1 MYNPGQPVQTVPSPK
16 PDRWQ
21 RIETLF
27 YEALDMNPGSRSAF
41 LDEACGSDFDLRREA
56 ESLLESAEK
65 IFTDPAILEGAVHEA
80 AHSFLSVT
88 RESIAGGTCLDHYE
102 VVRMIG
108 AGGMGEV
115 YLAKDLRLKRKV
127 ALRFLSPQLTLH
139 PGALR
144 RFELEAQAVSAL
156 NHPNILT
163 IFEFCQVDGRYFIA
177 AEFVE
182 GQTLRRLLNETGK
195 LEQRAAL
202 DVAIQMAAALEAAH
216 ASGVI
221 HRDIKPENVMVRPDG
236 VVKILDFGIAKL
248 NDPGTDED
256 EGDLTKAGV
265 VLGTAK
271 YMSPEQARGL
281 AVDART
287 DLFSLGAVLYEAA
300 TARGQLERIIKKAHE
315 QDRERRYQSARELL
329 SDLRALKRRMES
341 PRWLSSAALLFAA
354 IIVIG
359 LTLIYTLGDKPRS
372 SQLARGPRS
381 IAVLPFR
388 NVRHDPQ
395 TEFLGFS
402 LADSII
408 TKLGYVSALT
418 VRPSSSVERYR
429 NGVENLRGVA
439 SELNVDML
447 LTGTFIKDGDQLRIT
462 TQLIDVKPNT
472 MLWQDTLDIRY
483 DKLLSVQDSVAQS
496 IINGLELKLSPVEA
510 EHLKSD
516 PPVNGLAYEYYL
528 RGVDL
533 YSIGD
538 FAMAISMLEKSL
550 SLEPN
555 DAPAWA
561 HLGRTYTTNASLQ
574 FGGREQYRKAQAA
587 YEKAI
592 ALNPALP
599 EPRIYMANLFT
610 DTGRVEE
617 AAPLLRVALESSP
630 NNAEAHWELGYA
642 YRFGGMLRA
651 SVAECELARRLD
663 PEVKINSSALNSYL
677 YLGEYDKF
685 LKSLPANDSSYIL
698 FYRGFAEYYKGNK
711 EEAAGE
717 FDRAFE
723 LTPSLLQAQ
732 VGKSLS
738 YGLRHQE
745 GRGLELLRQT
755 EKKIDENGVSDAE
768 GIYKVAQG
776 YAVLG
781 DKDSAMRVLG
791 RSIEGGFF
799 CASYFERDKLL
810 DSLHGERR
818 FEELLGKARDRE
830 QQFAKRFGNLRLDPA
845 RAR

>member
-1 MYNPGQPVQTVPSPK
+1 M
-16 PDRWQ
+16 
-21 RIETLF
+21 
-27 YEALDMNPGSRSAF
+27 
-41 LDEACGSDFDLRREA
+41 
-56 ESLLESAEK
+56 
-65 IFTDPAILEGAVHEA
+65 
-80 AHSFLSVT
+80 
-88 RESIAGGTCLDHYE
+88 
-102 VVRMIG
+102 
-108 AGGMGEV
+108 
-115 YLAKDLRLKRKV
+115 
-127 ALRFLSPQLTLH
+127 
-139 PGALR
+139 
-144 RFELEAQAVSAL
+144 AL

-163 IFEFCQVDGRYFIA
+163 IFEFCQVDGRYFMA

-182 GQTLRRLLNETGK
+182 GRTLRRVLNETGK

-248 NDPGTDED
+248 NDPETDED
-256 EGDLTKAGV
+256 EGALTKV
-265 VLGTAK
+265 GTAK
-271 YMSPEQARGL
+271 YMSPEQACGL
-281 AVDART
+281 AVDGRT
-287 DLFSLGAVLYEAA
+287 DLFSLGAVLSEAV
-300 TARGQLERIIKKAHE
+300 TASGQLERIIKKAHE
-315 QDRERRYQSARELL
+315 KDRERRYQSARELL
-329 SDLRALKRRMES
+329 RDLRALKRRLES
-341 PRWLSSAALLFAA
+341 PRWISSAGLLVAALVAA
-354 IIVIG
+354 TVIIG
-359 LTLIYTLGDKPRS
+359 LTLFYALGNKPRS
-372 SQLARGPRS
+372 GQLVRAPRS

-408 TKLGYVSALT
+408 TKLGYVNALT
-418 VRPSSSVERYR
+418 VRPSSSVEKYR
-429 NGVENLRGVA
+429 DGRENLREVA
-439 SELNVDML
+439 SELKADLL

-516 PPVNGLAYEYYL
+516 PPVSGLAYEYYL

-538 FAMAISMLEKSL
+538 FALAISMLEKSL

-555 DAPAWA
+555 YAPAWA
-561 HLGRTYTTNASLQ
+561 HLGRAYTTNASLQ
-574 FGGREQYRKAQAA
+574 FGGREQYPKAQAA
-587 YEKAI
+587 YEKAV

-610 DTGRVEE
+610 DTGRVEQ
-617 AAPLLRVALESSP
+617 AVPLLRVALKSSP
-630 NNAEAHWELGYA
+630 NNAAAHWELGYA
-642 YRFGGMLRA
+642 YRFGGMLKE

-685 LKSLPANDSSYIL
+685 LKSVPANDSSYIL

-723 LTPSLLQAQ
+723 LTPSLLQAE

-738 YGLRHQE
+738 YGIPHRA

-755 EKKIDENGVSDAE
+755 EKKIHESGVSDAE
-768 GIYKVAQG
+768 GIYKVAQA

-781 DKDSAMRVLG
+781 DKDSAVRVLG

-810 DSLHGERR
+810 DNLHGDRE

-830 QQFAKRFGNLRLDPA
+830 RQFARRFGKLRLDPTLA
-845 RAR
+845 R

>member
-1 MYNPGQPVQTVPSPK
+1 MV
-16 PDRWQ
+16 
-21 RIETLF
+21 
-27 YEALDMNPGSRSAF
+27 
-41 LDEACGSDFDLRREA
+41 
-56 ESLLESAEK
+56 
-65 IFTDPAILEGAVHEA
+65 
-80 AHSFLSVT
+80 
-88 RESIAGGTCLDHYE
+88 
-102 VVRMIG
+102 G

-115 YLAKDLRLKRKV
+115 YLAQDLRLKRKV
-127 ALRFLSPQLTLH
+127 ALKFLSPQLTLH

-163 IFEFCQVDGRYFIA
+163 IFEFCQVDGCYFMA

-182 GQTLRRLLNETGK
+182 GQTLRRMLNESGK
-195 LEQRAAL
+195 LEQKAAL

-248 NDPGTDED
+248 NDPGTNED
-256 EGDLTKAGV
+256 ELTNPGA
-265 VLGTAK
+265 VLGTPK
-271 YMSPEQARGL
+271 YMSPEQACGL
-281 AVDART
+281 AVDGRT
-287 DLFSLGAVLYEAA
+287 DVFSVGAVLYE
-300 TARGQLERIIKKAHE
+300 TAQASGQLERIIKKARE
-315 QDRERRYQSARELL
+315 RDPERRYQSARELL
-329 SDLRALKRRMES
+329 DDLRRLKKRMES
-341 PRWLSSAALLFAA
+341 PRWISSSGLLLASLLAALV
-354 IIVIG
+354 IIG
-359 LTLIYTLGDKPRS
+359 LTLFYALGTGQRS
-372 SQLARGPRS
+372 SHFARTPRS

-408 TKLGYVSALT
+408 TKLGYVNALT
-418 VRPSSSVERYR
+418 VRPSSSVEKYR
-429 NGVENLRGVA
+429 NGEEDLRAVA
-439 SELNVDML
+439 SELKADML

-472 MLWQDTLDIRY
+472 MLWQDTLDIKY

-496 IINGLELKLSPVEA
+496 IINGLELKLSPAEA

-516 PPVNGLAYEYYL
+516 PPVSGLAYEYYL

-538 FAMAISMLEKSL
+538 FATAISMLEKSL

-555 DAPAWA
+555 YAPAWA
-561 HLGRTYTTNASLQ
+561 HLGRAYTTNASLQ

-617 AAPLLRVALESSP
+617 AVPLLRVALKSSP

-642 YRFGGMLRA
+642 YRFGGMLKE

-698 FYRGFAEYYKGNK
+698 FYRGFAEYYKGNR
-711 EEAAGE
+711 EEAARD

-738 YGLRHQE
+738 YGMAHE
-745 GRGLELLRQT
+745 AGRGLKLLRET
-755 EKKIDENGVSDAE
+755 EKKVEENGVSDAE
-768 GIYKVAQG
+768 GIYKVAQA

-781 DKDSAMRVLG
+781 DKDSAVRVLR

-799 CASYFERDKLL
+799 CASYFEKDKLL
-810 DSLHGERR
+810 DNLHGERG

-830 QQFAKRFGNLRLDPA
+830 QQFARRFGNLRLDPA
-845 RAR
+845 LAR